1 MKNGWKIIAIVGLVV
16 LGLLLCLGTFRA
28 LSFGRLGARGMMSGG
43 FGGFGGYGMMGGFN
57 PFGWI
62 LPLFFFLLLVA
73 AVVLFI
79 VWVIR
84 SEGKT
89 LMPMPTAGAPLLD
102 TLKMRYA
109 KGEIT
114 KEQFDAMKKDLGITE
129 A

>member
-1 MKNGWKIIAIVGLVV
+1 MKNAWKIIGIVALVV
-16 LGLLLCLGTFRA
+16 LVSLLCLGSFRA
-28 LSFGRLGARGMMSGG
+28 LSFSRIRAHMLMDNG

-62 LPLFFFLLLVA
+62 LPLFFCLLLVS

-89 LMPMPTAGAPLLD
+89 LMPMTTANAPLLE

-114 KEQFDAMKKDLGITE
+114 KDQFDAMKKDLGI
-129 A
+129 ADS